1 MTEATVLSVT
11 AWEFDPAFLSN
22 MGNVWDY
29 GWNWHASGS
38 GPSATFDYIATSPD
52 KNINLK
58 DRLIDIQVIDG
69 NGDGKI
75 GDGEDRIVFR
85 GNTYD
90 ISSVYY
96 GDRILI
102 DGKEVTVVTF
112 YANGWP
118 DGYSSPYAFS
128 VPVDLETG
136 KLVNA
141 FPGEVSATWAMVY
154 SDPYKIP
161 VEAFPCFASGTLIET
176 GRGAVPVE
184 DLRVGDLVLTRDAG
198 LQPIRWTGSRRLGR
212 AALQA
217 AQGQRPIRIRAGA
230 LGNGMPTQDLLVS
243 PQHRILIRSRIAQ
256 RMFGAAEVL
265 VAAKQLLALDGIERV
280 DALEEVTYVHLL
292 LDRHHIVLSNGAATE
307 TLYTGAEA
315 LKALGPAARRDILNA
330 VPTRAAESDPP
341 PARPL
346 LTGRQGRSLAQ
357 RHAANG
363 KPLLEPEAVQRT
375 PAAQA
380 APTRRRVSDVIPS
393 PAVIAATAGGSSPP
407 PRMAAGS

>member
-1 MTEATVLSVT
+1 MTEATPITVT
-11 AWEFDPAFLSN
+11 AWEFDPCFQSN
-22 MGNVWDY
+22 MGDNWQA
-29 GWNWHASGS
+29 GWSYA
-38 GPSATFDYIATSPD
+38 PSAPGQTPTYDFTALSPD
-52 KNINLK
+52 KSINLAK
-58 DRLIDIQVIDG
+58 RLIDIQLIDA
-69 NGDGKI
+69 NGDGEI
-75 GDGEDRIVFR
+75 GWGGDQVIVR
-85 GNTYD
+85 GITYD
-90 ISSVYY
+90 ISLAFN

-102 DGKEVTVVTF
+102 DGNLVTVVTI

-118 DGYSSPYAFS
+118 NGDPLPFAFS
-128 VPVDLETG
+128 IPVDPATG
-136 KLVNA
+136 KLMHA
-141 FPGEVSATWAMVY
+141 FPGTTNATWALVDAQQY
-154 SDPYKIP
+154 QIP
-161 VEAFPCFASGTLIET
+161 VETFPCFASGTLIET

-212 AALQA
+212 AALEA
-217 AQGQRPIRIRAGA
+217 APGQRPIRIRAGA
-230 LGNGMPTQDLLVS
+230 LGNGMPTRDLLVS
-243 PQHRILIRSRIAQ
+243 PQHRILVRSRIAQ
-256 RMFGAAEVL
+256 RMFGTPEVL

-315 LKALGPAARRDILNA
+315 LKALGPATRCDILNA
-330 VPTRAAESDPP
+330 VPTLAAESDPP

-363 KPLLEPEAVQRT
+363 KPLLEPEAVLRS
-375 PAAQA
+375 PAAKA
-380 APTRRRVSDVIPS
+380 ARTRREASVVIPS
-393 PAVIAATAGGSSPP
+393 PAVITASAGRSSPP